1 MDFELS
7 EKAIDFRSQVKSF
20 IENNLTSE
28 IISKMHK
35 TGTFNDKSFNEALA
49 SEGLLAGAVP
59 GYGIVTQWSCTFCSM
74 NSKKLVRHMTV

>member
-7 EKAIDFRSQVKSF
+7 EKAIDFRSQVKKF

-28 IISKMHK
+28 VISNMHK

-59 GYGIVTQWSCTFCSM
+59 GTGIVIQWSYTFCSM
-74 NSKKLVRHMTV
+74 NSKKLVHHMTV